1 MKSCEK
7 NWSLAT
13 AARAVLLTAAVRGDD
28 DDGHGKLHSMLP
40 LRNRICPTRPTKG
53 LNRDLNFHF
62 VFQFSDFLGD
72 FDPGESCS
80 RSLGQT

>member
-1 MKSCEK
+1 MKFGLEGTDFIVEVLSEMKSCEK

-62 VFQFSDFLGD
+62 VF
-72 FDPGESCS
+72 
-80 RSLGQT
+80 